1 MARWSL
7 KSRAV
12 QGLFVVSYSTT
23 SVFSLSKL
31 KRLSLKKAPKASF
44 RGSIVAH
51 PSRES
56 HARGCNP
63 ADISPSP
70 LPVWVARI
78 RTRFKIVVHCL
89 LYSVDLYRC
98 SSPPKGD
105 ADVRRNPES
114 HRRVTAYR
122 RQTLQPKAA
131 ANLRVRRL
139 PQQAPC
145 AMTGAG
151 RAAP

>member
-44 RGSIVAH
+44 RGSVAH

-105 ADVRRNPES
+105 ADVRRNRRVTGESPESHPES
-114 HRRVTAYR
+114 HRRAR
-122 RQTLQPKAA
+122 LPPPNAA
-131 ANLRVRRL
+131 AKSS
-139 PQQAPC
+139 
-145 AMTGAG
+145 G
-151 RAAP
+151 